1 MSHQPN
7 YSDNYNDD
15 ERPPVW
21 IGHAGPLV
29 VPDLKDGVDFYEALG
44 LRRIHGNDELAAL
57 QLRGGT
63 HLVLLASAEPSDGC
77 EAPFDLMVDD
87 LEALHAQA
95 GQACLAPSP
104 IERSG
109 AHHRFVVVDPG
120 GNRVRVHDS
129 HVVGPA

>member
-1 MSHQPN
+1 MAPT
-7 YSDNYNDD
+7 D
-15 ERPPVW
+15 ERPTIW
-21 IGHAGPLV
+21 IGHAGPIV
-29 VPDLKDGVDFYEALG
+29 VPDLDEGIAFYESLG

-63 HLVLLASAEPSDGC
+63 HLVLLAADRDCVPG

-87 LEALHAQA
+87 LEALYDVASSA
-95 GQACLAPSP
+95 GLAPSP
-104 IERSG
+104 IERAG
-109 AHHRFVVVDPG
+109 AHARFVITDPG